1 MIQLVIFDM
10 AGTVFDENNIV
21 YKTIH
26 EICLDE
32 RIEVPLERV
41 LESAG
46 GKEKRSAIRDLI
58 VESTGEAPT
67 ETLLNKMY
75 SEFLTRLKH
84 NYEVNEVRLFPS
96 VRPCMDWLR
105 QQDISIA
112 LSTGYVRPVAQ
123 QLVDIVDLKAGKDFD
138 LLITAEDVANGRP
151 QPDMIQLIC
160 NRLGIPPRRTLKI
173 GDTQIDIQEGKNAGV
188 AVSAGVT
195 TGAQN
200 RAFLSQVLPDAVL
213 DSLSELPELISHF
226 GAEEE

>member
-32 RIEVPLERV
+32 GIEVSLERV

-160 NRLGIPPRRTLKI
+160 NRLGIPPHRTLKI